1 MLGAMLERLLT
12 DGVHMFDED
21 GPGGAQI
28 SVIAEIKAKA
38 GHEEEIRVILHE
50 LVGPSRAEAGCEV
63 YHLLEDKKIPGS
75 FSTYE
80 EWESVKFLEAHL
92 GGEVAKAALEKAR
105 PMVDGEMNLRVFRK
119 LL

>member
-12 DGVHMFDED
+12 EGVGAFDEKS
-21 GPGGAQI
+21 PGGAHI
-28 SVIAEIKAKA
+28 SVIAEIHAKA

-50 LVGPSRAEAGCEV
+50 LVVPSRAEPGCEV
-63 YHLLEDKKIPGS
+63 YHLLEDKKHPGS

-80 EWESVKFLEAHL
+80 EWESVASLENHL
-92 GGEVAKAALEKAR
+92 AGADAKAALEKAQ
-105 PMVDGEMNLRVFRK
+105 PMLEGEMKLSIFRK